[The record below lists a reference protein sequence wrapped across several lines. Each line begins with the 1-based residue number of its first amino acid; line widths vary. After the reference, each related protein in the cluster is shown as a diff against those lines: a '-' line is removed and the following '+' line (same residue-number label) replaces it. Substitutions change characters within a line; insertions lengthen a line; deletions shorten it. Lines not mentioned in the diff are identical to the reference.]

1 MKVVIIEINS
11 DLPKTSKIIGVHG
24 SSYDAEYAA
33 KDYARA
39 HSGVCLGVYE
49 WRAGYSSTTEVK
61 VEKEYC
67 APGMPPESGVPG
79 VPGAPSE

>member
-11 DLPKTSKIIGVHG
+11 DLPKTSKIIGVHS

-39 HSGVCLGVYE
+39 HSGICLGVYE
-49 WRAGYSSTTEVK
+49 WRSGYSSTTEVK

-67 APGMPPESGVPG
+67 APDMPPVLPESG